1 MVTAVERDKALQ
13 VGLKDKEWRKIFDGK
28 SGMNEVYY
36 EIITRTPSE
45 VFRRVITRMVAAT
58 VDESVFVLTENG
70 DTGTVMYD
78 QLCDYLLN
86 ALAARNGD
94 YDSSIDGLD
103 AYTAAIAENMREIGN
118 GVGLRDLAW
127 YMYARADDDTRHWI
141 YVELVKRMGISVV
154 LTLIL
159 DLYKG
164 YKICETKHQNN
175 RIFRLAM
182 NAAQSE
188 KERIADRLE
197 KEIENTITIAR
208 KESNYNNFRAAL
220 IFDMGQIYNIFTP
233 EKIKKTGEVL
243 ELKDFRAMIRAM

>member
-1 MVTAVERDKALQ
+1 MVSAVERDKALQ
-13 VGLKDKEWRKIFDGK
+13 IGLKAKDWRRIFDGK

-36 EIITRTPSE
+36 EIITRTPDE
-45 VFRRVITRMVAAT
+45 VFRRVITRMTAAT
-58 VDESVFVLTENG
+58 VDESVFVLTEDG
-70 DTGTVMYD
+70 DTGALMYD
-78 QLCDYLLN
+78 QLCEYLLN

-94 YDSSIDGLD
+94 YDSCIEGLD
-103 AYTAAIAENMREIGN
+103 AYAAAVAENMREIGN

-127 YMYARADDDTRHWI
+127 YMYARTDDDTRHWI
-141 YVELVKRMGISVV
+141 YEELVKKMGVSVV

-164 YKICETKHQNN
+164 YKIGETKYADD

-182 NAAQSE
+182 NATKSE
-188 KERIADRLE
+188 KERIADSLE

-233 EKIKKTGEVL
+233 EKIKKNSEVL

>member
-1 MVTAVERDKALQ
+1 MVSAVERDKALQ
-13 VGLKDKEWRKIFDGK
+13 IGLKGKDWRRIFAGK

-36 EIITRTPSE
+36 EIITRTPDE
-45 VFRRVITRMVAAT
+45 VYRRVITRMVAAT
-58 VDESVFVLTENG
+58 VDESVFVLTEDG

-78 QLCDYLLN
+78 QVCEYLLN

-94 YDSSIDGLD
+94 YDSCIEGLD
-103 AYTAAIAENMREIGN
+103 AYAAAVAENMREIGN

-127 YMYARADDDTRHWI
+127 YLYARADDDTRHWI
-141 YVELVKRMGISVV
+141 YEELVKKMGISVV

-164 YKICETKHQNN
+164 YKIGETKYADD

-182 NAAQSE
+182 NATQSE
-188 KERIADRLE
+188 KERIADSLE

-233 EKIKKTGEVL
+233 EKIKKNSEVL

>member
-13 VGLKDKEWRKIFDGK
+13 VGLKDKDWRKIFDDK
-28 SGMNEVYY
+28 TGMNEVYY
-36 EIITRTPSE
+36 EIITRTPDE
-45 VFRRVITRMVAAT
+45 VYRRVITRMIAAT
-58 VDESVFVLTENG
+58 VDESVFVLTEDG
-70 DTGTVMYD
+70 DTGKVMYD
-78 QLCDYLLN
+78 QLCEYLLN

-94 YDSSIDGLD
+94 YDSCIDGLD
-103 AYTAAIAENMREIGN
+103 AYAAAIAENMREIGN

-141 YVELVKRMGISVV
+141 YVELVKRMGVSVV

-164 YKICETKHQNN
+164 YKIGETKCADD

-182 NAAQSE
+182 NATQSE

-208 KESNYNNFRAAL
+208 KESNYNTFRGAL
-220 IFDMGQIYNIFTP
+220 IFDMQRIYNIFTP
-233 EKIKKTGEVL
+233 QKISEVL

>member
-1 MVTAVERDKALQ
+1 MVSAVERDKALQ
-13 VGLKDKEWRKIFDGK
+13 IGLKDKDWRKIFDDK

-36 EIITRTPSE
+36 EIITRTPDE
-45 VFRRVITRMVAAT
+45 VYRRVITRMVAAT
-58 VDESVFVLTENG
+58 IDESNFVLTEDG
-70 DTGTVMYD
+70 DTGALMYD
-78 QLCDYLLN
+78 QLCEYLLN

-94 YDSSIDGLD
+94 YDSCIDGLD
-103 AYTAAIAENMREIGN
+103 AYAAAVAESMREIGN

-127 YMYARADDDTRHWI
+127 YLYARADDDTRHWI

-164 YKICETKHQNN
+164 YKIGETKYADD

-188 KERIADRLE
+188 KERIAERLE

-208 KESNYNNFRAAL
+208 KESNYNNFKAAL
-220 IFDMGQIYNIFTP
+220 IFDMQRIYNIFTP
-233 EKIKKTGEVL
+233 QKPSEVL

>member
-1 MVTAVERDKALQ
+1 MVSAVERDKALKI
-13 VGLKDKEWRKIFDGK
+13 GLKDKDWRKIFDGK

-36 EIITRTPSE
+36 EVISRTPSE
-45 VFRRVITRMVAAT
+45 VFRRVLTRMVAAT
-58 VDESVFVLTENG
+58 IDESVFVLTEDG
-70 DTGTVMYD
+70 DTGALMYD
-78 QLCDYLLN
+78 QLCEYLLN
-86 ALAARNGD
+86 DLAAKNGD
-94 YDSSIDGLD
+94 YDSCIEGLD
-103 AYTAAIAENMREIGN
+103 AYAAAVAENMREIGN

-127 YMYARADDDTRHWI
+127 YMYSRADDDTRHWI

-164 YKICETKHQNN
+164 YKICETKHQDN

-182 NAAQSE
+182 NATQSE
-188 KERIADRLE
+188 KERIADSLE

-208 KESNYNNFRAAL
+208 KESSYNNFRAAL

-233 EKIKKTGEVL
+233 EKIKKPGEVL

>member
-1 MVTAVERDKALQ
+1 MQ
-13 VGLKDKEWRKIFDGK
+13 VGLKDKDWRKIFDGK

-36 EIITRTPSE
+36 EIITRTPDE
-45 VFRRVITRMVAAT
+45 VYRRVITRMTAAT
-58 VDESVFVLTENG
+58 IDESVFVLTEDD

-78 QLCDYLLN
+78 QLCEYLLN
-86 ALAARNGD
+86 ALAAKNGD
-94 YDSSIDGLD
+94 YDSCIEGLD

-118 GVGLRDLAW
+118 AIGLRELAW
-127 YMYARADDDTRHWI
+127 YLYARADDETRHWI

-164 YKICETKHQNN
+164 YKIGETKYADD

-182 NAAQSE
+182 NATQSE

-208 KESNYNNFRAAL
+208 KESNYTTFRGAL
-220 IFDMGQIYNIFTP
+220 IFDMQRIYNIFTP